1 LRYHELTISRSNEI
15 MKLIVGLGNPGRAYS
30 KHRHNIGFAIIDELA
45 ERNNITVAKK
55 AFEAKIG
62 EGKVANVKVIL
73 AKPQTFMNLSGRAVA
88 PLMGYFRCSLED
100 VIIVHDDIDL
110 AVGRLKFGI
119 GSGHGGHNG
128 IRSIIE
134 ELDSPDFYRVRV
146 GVGRPL
152 VDIDPADY
160 VLHPF
165 HKDEKKQIEE
175 AMVLA
180 ATAVEELITKGLQ
193 FVQQKY
199 H

>member
-1 LRYHELTISRSNEI
+1 

-30 KHRHNIGFAIIDELA
+30 KHRHNIGFAIVDELA
-45 ERNNITVAKK
+45 GRHHIAISKK

-62 EGKVANVKVIL
+62 EGKVVNVKAIL
-73 AKPQTFMNLSGRAVA
+73 AKPQIFMNLSGRAVA

-100 VIIVHDDIDL
+100 VIVIHDDIDL
-110 AVGRLKFGI
+110 AVGRLKFGL

-134 ELDSPDFYRVRV
+134 ELGSPDFYRVRV
-146 GVGRPL
+146 GVGRPP
-152 VDIDPADY
+152 VDVDPADY

-165 HKDEKKQIEE
+165 RKEERRQIQE
-175 AMVLA
+175 VIVQT
-180 ATAVEELITKGLQ
+180 ATAVEELITEGLQ